1 MLSDL
6 RIRGLK
12 PVVQDRWISDGNKL
26 YLRVR
31 KTGARSWVVRRRK
44 QDGGNIT
51 LGSWPGMSLAQ
62 ARVKAG
68 GFTGKVVH
76 DLTPPELYFD
86 LTTHRHHHHLL
97 PRRRIR
103 HRRSPNLI
111 PALNPM
117 MRQLSWTKI
126 H

>member
-31 KTGARSWVVRRRK
+31 KTGARSWVRRRK

-51 LGSWPGMSLAQ
+51 LGSWPGKLHS
-62 ARVKAG
+62 
-68 GFTGKVVH
+68 
-76 DLTPPELYFD
+76 D
-86 LTTHRHHHHLL
+86 LTTHRHRHHLL